1 MNNKKEMSV
10 VCSNCGAQLSVD
22 GQQEIVKCRYCG
34 SSFSTADL
42 LDESD
47 RVRIEKIK
55 SQAYKDV
62 EMGKMQVERER
73 MSQAMETEKMRQEEA
88 RLNQFKKGKFS
99 KVLLIFAAICML
111 SCVTAF
117 SKMRIFPGMIA
128 LVQTVLF
135 MMSWLM
141 GMQIIK
147 EKKKGVHILVAVIAF
162 LLIIP
167 FFRFNN
173 TQKNTITTNAP
184 MEMAEFE
191 WPDSDIG
198 KLLPMPKS
206 NIGSISWERSDGFL
220 IYVGK
225 TTKEEYNAYVKECAQ
240 MGFNVDY
247 SKGDNSYR
255 AENEEGFALF
265 LNYEGNDV
273 MRISI
278 KAPAKEEPEK
288 ADSEK
293 ETPQKEPDKP
303 EEPEEPEEPEGAAE
317 NESIPESAKETDSE
331 GESAPAES
339 SNLPAGGIRREFK
352 EALDSYEAFFDEYIA
367 FMEKYAN
374 SDNAIGML
382 TDYLAYMERYA
393 ETMEK
398 LDALD
403 DSEMSTEEAL
413 YYMEVQTRITQKL
426 AAAVQ

>member
-47 RVRIEKIK
+47 AVRIEKIK

-128 LVQTVLF
+128 LAQTVLF

-147 EKKKGVHILVAVIAF
+147 EKNKGVHILVAVIAF

-173 TQKNTITTNAP
+173 TQKNTITTNSP

-206 NIGSISWERSDGFL
+206 NIGSILWERSDGFT

-225 TTKEEYNAYVKECAQ
+225 TTKEEYNAYVKECTQ

-247 SKGDNSYR
+247 SKGDNNYC

-273 MRISI
+273 MCISI
-278 KAPAKEEPEK
+278 DATSKEEPKKEELEK
-288 ADSEK
+288 EDSEK
-293 ETPQKEPDKP
+293 EVPQKEPDK
-303 EEPEEPEEPEGAAE
+303 PEEPEGAAE
-317 NESIPESAKETDSE
+317 NESIPEAAKETDSE
-331 GESAPAES
+331 VESAPAES
-339 SNLPAGGIRREFK
+339 SNSPAGGIRREFK

-382 TDYLAYMERYA
+382 TDYLAYLERYA

-403 DSEMSTEEAL
+403 DGEMSTEESL

-426 AAAVQ
+426 AAAAQ